1 MNKHISF
8 ILACFLGLSSA
19 AQIST
24 AYVPDKVDPDTV
36 EAQEL
41 REVRNG
47 AFRVGEKL
55 TYTIH
60 YGWLDAG
67 EAVMEV
73 KESPYKFGDRDAYRI
88 VGSGKSLGGFDW
100 FYRVRDHYETYLD
113 KDGLFPHYFVRNCDE
128 GGHKI
133 NQNYRFFPKKSVV
146 ATHEGDTLLTPNF
159 VQDML
164 SSYYYMRAL
173 DYSEAERGDVFE
185 VLTLVD
191 GEVFPL
197 KIKYQGKDTIK
208 TRKGKFRCMKFV
220 PVVQEGRIFKTEED
234 LTVWITDD
242 ANKIP
247 VMVKADILVG
257 SIKME
262 MTDWEGLANSL
273 ALVD

>member
-8 ILACFLGLSSA
+8 LLACFLGLASA

-36 EAQEL
+36 EAHDL

-73 KESPYKFGDRDAYRI
+73 QESPYKFGERDAYRI
-88 VGSGKSLGGFDW
+88 VGTGKSLGGFDW

-128 GGHKI
+128 GGYKI
-133 NQNYRFFPKKSVV
+133 NQKYRFFPKKSVV
-146 ATHEGDTLLTPNF
+146 ATHEGDTLLTPHF

-197 KIKYQGKDTIK
+197 KIKYQGKETIK

>member
-8 ILACFLGLSSA
+8 ILACFLGLASA

-36 EAQEL
+36 EAHEL

-73 KESPYKFGDRDAYRI
+73 QESPYKFGERDAYRI
-88 VGSGKSLGGFDW
+88 VGTGKSLGGFDW

-128 GGHKI
+128 GGYKI
-133 NQNYRFFPKKSVV
+133 NQNYRFFPQKSVV

-173 DYSEAERGDVFE
+173 DYSEAEHGDVFE

-197 KIKYQGKDTIK
+197 KIKYQGKETIK

>member
-36 EAQEL
+36 EAHEL

-60 YGWLDAG
+60 FGWLDAG

-73 KESPYKFGDRDAYRI
+73 QESPYKFGERDAYRI
-88 VGSGKSLGGFDW
+88 VGTGKSLGGFDW

-128 GGHKI
+128 GGYKI
-133 NQNYRFFPKKSVV
+133 NQKYRFFPKKSVV

-173 DYSEAERGDVFE
+173 DYSEAEHGDVFE

-197 KIKYQGKDTIK
+197 KIKYQGKETIK
-208 TRKGKFRCMKFV
+208 TRKGKFR
-220 PVVQEGRIFKTEED
+220 
-234 LTVWITDD
+234 
-242 ANKIP
+242 
-247 VMVKADILVG
+247 
-257 SIKME
+257 
-262 MTDWEGLANSL
+262 
-273 ALVD
+273 